1 MATFTYTGRDGGGR
15 VVTGA
20 IEGESQP
27 AVITRLQEMGVVITA
42 LRPRAARPTV
52 GDLLQRFRGVRL
64 KDLAVFTRQLAT
76 MINAGLTIV
85 MSLTILENQ
94 VSSRRFSEIV
104 KDVRSRVETGVPL
117 SDAFAEH
124 PDVFNDLFVNMVRAG
139 EAGGVLDE
147 ILGRLSALLEKELT
161 LRQKVKAAMIYPMVI
176 GAAATGIVSFIV
188 FFILPKFVEFFAT
201 LNVPLPA
208 PTRFLIFITVATNR
222 FWYVLLVLLVAGVY
236 GFRYYIGTSQGRAR
250 FDRFKLRM
258 PLFGTINRNVVMTR
272 FSRTFGTLIHSG
284 VPILQ
289 ALDVVSKAISNVV
302 VAQAIAAVRT
312 SIREGEGIAGP
323 LQASGIFPVMV
334 VQMVA
339 VGERTGALD
348 AMLSKVADFYDTEV
362 EFAVQGL
369 TSVLEPAM
377 IMVMG
382 GIVGF
387 VVISF
392 YLPLFNLVGAIK

>member
-1 MATFTYTGRDGGGR
+1 MPTFTYTGRDGSGRAVKGG
-15 VVTGA
+15 
-20 IEGESQP
+20 IEGESEP
-27 AVITRLQEMGVVITA
+27 AVIARLQEMGVIITG
-42 LRPRAARPTV
+42 LRSRAARPAL
-52 GDLLQRFRGVRL
+52 GDVLQRLRGVNL
-64 KDLAVFTRQLAT
+64 KDLSLFTRQLAT

-94 VSSRRFSEIV
+94 VSNRRFAEII
-104 KDVRSRVETGVPL
+104 KAVRGKVETGDPL
-117 SDAFAEH
+117 SEGFAAY
-124 PDVFNDLFVNMVRAG
+124 PDVFNDLYVNMVRAG
-139 EAGGVLDE
+139 ETGGVLDE
-147 ILGRLSALLEKELT
+147 ILGRLAVLLEKELA

-176 GAAATGIVSFIV
+176 AVAATGIVSFIV
-188 FFILPKFVEFFAT
+188 FFILPKFVEFFAQ

-208 PTRFLIFITVATNR
+208 PTRFLIWFTTTTRR
-222 FWYVLLVLLVAGVY
+222 FWYVILLLLVAGIT
-236 GFRYYIGTSQGRAR
+236 GFNYYIHTPKGRAW

-258 PLFGTINRNVVMTR
+258 FLFGPINRNVVMTR
-272 FSRTFGTLIHSG
+272 FARTFSTLIHSG

-289 ALDVVSKAISNVV
+289 GLEVVGKAISNVV
-302 VAQAIAAVRT
+302 VGQAIAAIRT

-323 LQASGIFPVMV
+323 LQASGIFPLMV

-348 AMLSKVADFYDTEV
+348 AMLAKVADFYDTEV

-369 TSVLEPAM
+369 TSVLEPAL

>member
-20 IEGESQP
+20 IDGDSQP
-27 AVITRLQEMGVVITA
+27 AVISRLQEMGVVITN
-42 LRPRAARPTV
+42 LRARGTRPTV
-52 GDLLQRFRGVRL
+52 GELLQRFRGVKL

-85 MSLTILENQ
+85 MSLTILESQ
-94 VSSRRFSEIV
+94 VQNRRFGEII
-104 KDVRSRVETGVPL
+104 KGVRSRVETGVPL
-117 SDAFAEH
+117 SDAFEEH

-147 ILGRLSALLEKELT
+147 ILSRLSALLEKELT

-188 FFILPKFVEFFAT
+188 FFILPKFVEFFKT

-208 PTRFLIFITVATNR
+208 PTQFLIFITVMTNR
-222 FWYVLLVLLVAGVY
+222 FWYVIIVLLVAGVY
-236 GFRYYIGTSQGRAR
+236 GFRYYTGTPQGRMW

-289 ALDVVSKAISNVV
+289 SLDVVSKAISNVV

-323 LQASGIFPVMV
+323 LQASGIFPLMV
-334 VQMVA
+334 VQMVS

-348 AMLSKVADFYDTEV
+348 AMLSKVADFYDVEV

-369 TSVLEPAM
+369 TAVLEPLM
-377 IMVMG
+377 IMIMG

>member
-1 MATFTYTGRDGGGR
+1 MSTFTYTGRDGGGR

-20 IEGESQP
+20 IDGDSEP
-27 AVITRLQEMGVVITA
+27 AVITRLQEMGVVITG
-42 LRPRAARPTV
+42 LRRRVARPTV
-52 GDLLQRFRGVRL
+52 EELFNRVRGVSL

-85 MSLTILENQ
+85 MSLTILEAQ
-94 VSSRRFSEIV
+94 VSNRRFGEVIRA
-104 KDVRSRVETGVPL
+104 VRGAVETGIPL
-117 SDAFAEH
+117 SDALGSH
-124 PDVFNDLFVNMVRAG
+124 PEVFNDLFVNMVRAG
-139 EAGGVLDE
+139 EAGGVLDD
-147 ILGRLSALLEKELT
+147 ILSRLSALLEKEMA
-161 LRQKVKAAMIYPMVI
+161 LRQKVKAAMIYPAVI
-176 GAAATGIVSFIV
+176 AVAATGIVSFIV
-188 FFILPKFVEFFAT
+188 FFILPKFVSFFAE

-208 PTRFLIFITVATNR
+208 PTRFLIWFTVTSR
-222 FWYVLLVLLVAGVY
+222 QFWYVFVLVLAVGGY
-236 GFRYYIGTSQGRAR
+236 GFRYFIGTPQGRAW

-258 PLFGTINRNVVMTR
+258 PVFGPINRNVVMAR

-289 ALDVVSKAISNVV
+289 ALEVVSKAISNVI
-302 VAQAIAAVRT
+302 VAQAIAAVRS

-323 LQASGIFPVMV
+323 LQASGIFPTMV
-334 VQMVA
+334 VQMVS

-348 AMLSKVADFYDTEV
+348 SMLSKVADFYDVEV
-362 EFAVQGL
+362 EFAIQGL
-369 TSVLEPAM
+369 TSVLEPVL

>member
-1 MATFTYTGRDGGGR
+1 MATFSYTGRDGGGR

-20 IEGESQP
+20 IEGESQA
-27 AVITRLQEMGVVITA
+27 AVIARLQEMGYVITA
-42 LRPRAARPTV
+42 LRQRIKQPTLE
-52 GDLLQRFRGVRL
+52 DLLQRFRGVRL

-85 MSLTILENQ
+85 MSLTILEAQSAN
-94 VSSRRFSEIV
+94 RRLGEIIAA
-104 KDVRSRVETGVPL
+104 VRGRVETGVPL
-117 SDAFAEH
+117 SDAFAAH
-124 PDVFNDLFVNMVRAG
+124 PDVFNSLYINMVRAG

-147 ILGRLSALLEKELT
+147 ILSRLAQLLEKELA
-161 LRQKVKAAMIYPMVI
+161 LRQKVKAAMVYPAVI
-176 GAAATGIVSFIV
+176 ATAAVGIVSFIV
-188 FFILPKFVEFFAT
+188 FFILPKFVSFFAQ

-208 PTRFLIFITVATNR
+208 PTRFLIFVTVASR
-222 FWYVLLVLLVAGVY
+222 QYWYVIILVLVVGVY
-236 GFRYYIGTSQGRAR
+236 GFRYYVGTAQGRVR

-258 PLFGTINRNVVMTR
+258 PLFGPINRAVVMAR
-272 FSRTFGTLIHSG
+272 FSRTLGTLVHSG

-289 ALDVVSKAISNVV
+289 ALEVVGKAVSNVIL
-302 VAQAIAAVRT
+302 QQSLAAVRV

-323 LQASGIFPVMV
+323 LQASGIFPPMV

-348 AMLSKVADFYDTEV
+348 AMLTKVADFYDTEV
-362 EFAVQGL
+362 EYAVSGL
-369 TSVLEPAM
+369 TAVLEPAL

>member
-27 AVITRLQEMGVVITA
+27 AVITRLQEMGVVITG
-42 LRPRAARPTV
+42 LRPRAAAPTI

-64 KDLAVFTRQLAT
+64 KDLALFTRQLAT

-94 VSSRRFSEIV
+94 VQNRRFTEVI
-104 KDVRSRVETGVPL
+104 KDVRGKVETGVPL
-117 SDAFAEH
+117 SDAFEAH
-124 PDVFNDLFVNMVRAG
+124 PDVFNALFVNMVRAG

-147 ILGRLSALLEKELT
+147 ILARLSALLEKELA
-161 LRQKVKAAMIYPMVI
+161 LRQKVKAAMIYPAVI
-176 GAAATGIVSFIV
+176 AVAATGIVSFIV
-188 FFILPKFVEFFAT
+188 FFILPKFVEFFKT
-201 LNVPLPA
+201 LDVPLPA
-208 PTRFLIFITVATNR
+208 PTRMLIWLTVTTHR
-222 FWYVLLVLLVAGVY
+222 FWYVIIALLVAAVY
-236 GFRYYIGTSQGRAR
+236 GFRYYTGTPGGRAW
-250 FDRFKLRM
+250 FDRLKLRM
-258 PLFGTINRNVVMTR
+258 PLFGPINRSVVMAR

-289 ALDVVSKAISNVV
+289 ALDVVGKAISNVIV
-302 VAQAIAAVRT
+302 GQAISAVRT

-323 LQASGIFPVMV
+323 LQASGIFPMMV
-334 VQMVA
+334 VQMVS

-348 AMLSKVADFYDTEV
+348 SMLSKVADFYDTEV

-369 TSVLEPAM
+369 TSVLEPAL